1 MTRSRSSWDRV
12 VVVIRERRV
21 FKSEQNVAAKQRPAE
36 AGLR

>member
-1 MTRSRSSWDRV
+1 MTRSRSSCDRV

-21 FKSEQNVAAKQRPAE
+21 LKPEQNVAAEQRPAE